1 MTNHKFAIPQCR
13 KKVMTILTKEIN
25 KRKFEGNAARAEF
38 DLLDQLLNLKD
49 DDGHQLQD
57 EGVLDNIVGLIIAGY
72 ESTSLSIMWILY
84 YLAKYPNVLK
94 KLRV

>member
-1 MTNHKFAIPQCR
+1 
-13 KKVMTILTKEIN
+13 MTIFTKEIN

-72 ESTSLSIMWILY
+72 EFTSLQLCGFCIISPSTPIY
-84 YLAKYPNVLK
+84 SKSYRYK
-94 KLRV
+94 